1 MGQIYGE
8 CGSKDKFAYV
18 NWDEVKN
25 NLVNHGRAIAN
36 AKDEA
41 TGTSLHA
48 TILDNVPDHVSSAL
62 RMYGCSILVAHKNHH
77 FDNSTCE
84 AFSSN
89 DKIRY
94 SPIFFAD
101 GK

>member
-48 TILDNVPDHVSSAL
+48 TIVGSGGKSS
-62 RMYGCSILVAHKNHH
+62 VAG
-77 FDNSTCE
+77 
-84 AFSSN
+84 
-89 DKIRY
+89 
-94 SPIFFAD
+94 IFL
-101 GK
+101 G